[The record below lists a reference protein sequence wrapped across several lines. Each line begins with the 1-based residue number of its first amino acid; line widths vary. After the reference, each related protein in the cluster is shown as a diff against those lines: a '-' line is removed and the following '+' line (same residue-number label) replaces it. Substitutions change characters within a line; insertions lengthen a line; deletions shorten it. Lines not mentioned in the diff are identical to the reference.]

1 MRIAYLCADFGIPIR
16 GHKGASV
23 HVREMVAALAAQGH
37 DVRVFAPNPGN
48 GHSLAAPLHTISSTG
63 LPDACRRVARHV
75 ARWRHPRLDK
85 EARELAYNLTL
96 YRHVYAQ
103 VRRWRP
109 DAVYERYSLF
119 NLSGLALARRLGVPH
134 LLEVNAPLR
143 HERARTKGLA
153 LAAVAR
159 LVERRLFGGS
169 DAVLTVSTALRHYAL
184 EQGARPA
191 RTLVLPNAVDT
202 RRFTPGDRQQV
213 TGDSPGT
220 VLSPDAYRL
229 SPATRARLGLAT
241 DAFVVGFAG
250 SLKPW
255 HGTDVLLDA
264 FARMKDHVPGARL
277 LIVGEGPQGDALRTR
292 AARLGIGTDVIFAG
306 KVAHDAMPQMLAA
319 MDVAV
324 APYLEVPDF
333 YFSPLKLYEYMASGL
348 AVVASDAG
356 EIAALVR
363 DGQTGIL
370 CPPGKVAALAAALLS
385 LAHDSG
391 LRAQLGMAARVEA
404 ERHSWSENARIVA
417 EVAGARQRPSCPVV
431 PGRGR
436 ISTAWPVRGQE

>member
-37 DVRVFAPNPGN
+37 DVRVFAPNPGK
-48 GHSLAAPLHTISSTG
+48 GTSLAAPLHTISSTG
-63 LPDACRRVARHV
+63 LPDACSRVARHV
-75 ARWRHPRLDK
+75 AGRCHPRLDK
-85 EARELAYNLTL
+85 EARELVYNVTL
-96 YRHVYAQ
+96 YRHIRAQ
-103 VRRWRP
+103 VGRWRP

-119 NLSGLALARRLGVPH
+119 NLAGLALARRLGVPH

-143 HERARTKGLA
+143 LERARTKGLA
-153 LAAVAR
+153 LDAMAR
-159 LVERRLFGGS
+159 LIERRLFGAS

-202 RRFTPGDRQQV
+202 GRFAPGHRRQTA
-213 TGDSPGT
+213 GDSAGA
-220 VLSPDAYRL
+220 VLSPD
-229 SPATRARLGLAT
+229 TRARLGLAT

-264 FARMKDHVPGARL
+264 FAGMKDHVPGARL
-277 LIVGEGPQGDALRTR
+277 LIVGEGPQADALHAH
-292 AARLGIGTDVIFAG
+292 AARLGISRDVIFTG
-306 KVAHDAMPQMLAA
+306 KVAHDEMPELLAA

-356 EIAALVR
+356 DIAALVR
-363 DGQTGIL
+363 DGQTGL
-370 CPPGKVAALAAALLS
+370 VCPPGDVAALCSALLR
-385 LAHDSG
+385 LAHDAG
-391 LRAQLGMAARVEA
+391 LRARLGAAARVEA
-404 ERHSWSENARIVA
+404 ERHTWSENARIVA
-417 EVAGARQRPSCPVV
+417 HLAAAVSLDRRTPAMMVLAAGGEQ
-431 PGRGR
+431 
-436 ISTAWPVRGQE
+436 

>member
-48 GHSLAAPLHTISSTG
+48 GNSLAGPLHTISSTG
-63 LPDACRRVARHV
+63 LPDACSRVVRRVVGR
-75 ARWRHPRLDK
+75 RRPRLDK
-85 EARELAYNLTL
+85 EARELAYNLTF
-96 YRHVYAQ
+96 YRHVHAQ
-103 VRRWRP
+103 VGCWRP

-119 NLSGLALARRLGVPH
+119 NLAGLALARRLGVPH

-143 HERARTKGLA
+143 HELARTRGVA
-153 LAAVAR
+153 LDAVAR
-159 LVERRLFGGS
+159 LIERRLFGTS

-184 EQGARPA
+184 EQGAPPA

-202 RRFTPGDRQQV
+202 RRFAPGARHQG
-213 TGDSPGT
+213 TGASPGT
-220 VLSPDAYRL
+220 VLSPD
-229 SPATRARLGLAT
+229 TRARLGLAT
-241 DAFVVGFAG
+241 DTFVVGFAG

-264 FARMKDHVPGARL
+264 FARMKEHVPGARL
-277 LIVGEGPQGDALRTR
+277 LIVGEGPQGDALR
-292 AARLGIGTDVIFAG
+292 ARVASLDIGKDVIFTG
-306 KVAHDAMPQMLAA
+306 KVTHDEMPELLAA

-324 APYLEVPDF
+324 APYVHVPDF

-356 EIAALVR
+356 DIAALVR
-363 DGQTGIL
+363 DGQSGL
-370 CPPGKVAALAAALLS
+370 VCPPGDVAALCGALLR
-385 LAHDSG
+385 LAHDAG
-391 LRAQLGMAARVEA
+391 LRARLGAAARVEA
-404 ERHSWSENARIVA
+404 ERHTWSENARIVA
-417 EVAGARQRPSCPVV
+417 HLAAAVSLDRRTPDMMVLAARGER
-431 PGRGR
+431 
-436 ISTAWPVRGQE
+436 

>member
-37 DVRVFAPNPGN
+37 DVRLFAPNPGHGN
-48 GHSLAAPLHTISSTG
+48 SVAAPLHTVSSTG
-63 LPDACRRVARHV
+63 LPDACRRVARHI
-75 ARWRHPRLDK
+75 AAWRHPRLDK

-96 YRHVYAQ
+96 YRHVHAQ
-103 VRRWRP
+103 VGRWRP

-119 NLSGLALARRLGVPH
+119 NLAGLTLARRLGVPH

-153 LAAVAR
+153 LDAVAR

-184 EQGARPA
+184 EQGAPPA

-202 RRFTPGDRQQV
+202 RRFAPGDRRQAA
-213 TGDSPGT
+213 GGNGAS
-220 VLSPDAYRL
+220 VLSPV
-229 SPATRARLGLAT
+229 RARLGLAT

-264 FARMKDHVPGARL
+264 FAEMKDHVPGARL
-277 LIVGEGPQGDALRTR
+277 LIVGEGPQGDALRAR
-292 AARLGIGTDVIFAG
+292 AAGLGIGREVIFTG
-306 KVAHDAMPQMLAA
+306 KVAHDEMPELLAA

-324 APYLEVPDF
+324 APYLQVPDF
-333 YFSPLKLYEYMASGL
+333 YFSPLKIYEYMASGL

-363 DGQTGIL
+363 DGLTGIL
-370 CPPGKVAALAAALLS
+370 CPPGEVTALVAALLS
-385 LAHDSG
+385 LAHDAG
-391 LRAQLGMAARVEA
+391 LRARLGTAARMEA
-404 ERHSWSENARIVA
+404 ERHSWSANARIVA
-417 EVAGARQRPSCPVV
+417 ELAGALARPGCPVV
-431 PGRGR
+431 PGRMQMARAQLVG
-436 ISTAWPVRGQE
+436 GQE

>member
-1 MRIAYLCADFGIPIR
+1 MRIAYLCADFGVPIR

-23 HVREMVAALAAQGH
+23 HVREMVTALAAQGH
-37 DVRVFAPNPGN
+37 DVRVFAPNPGK
-48 GHSLAAPLHTISSTG
+48 GTSLAAPLHTISATG
-63 LPDACRRVARHV
+63 LPEACRRVARHL
-75 ARWRHPRLDK
+75 AGWRHPRLAK

-96 YRHVYAQ
+96 YRHVHAQ
-103 VRRWRP
+103 VGRWRP
-109 DAVYERYSLF
+109 DAIYERYSLF
-119 NLSGLALARRLGVPH
+119 NLAGLALARRLGVPH

-153 LAAVAR
+153 LDAVAR
-159 LVERRLFGGS
+159 LIEQRLFGTS
-169 DAVLTVSTALRHYAL
+169 DAILTVSTALRHYAL
-184 EQGARPA
+184 EQGAPPA

-202 RRFTPGDRQQV
+202 RRFAPGDRQQA
-213 TGDSPGT
+213 TGDRGVS
-220 VLSPDAYRL
+220 VLSPV
-229 SPATRARLGLAT
+229 RARLGLAT

-292 AARLGIGTDVIFAG
+292 AASLGIGRDVIFTG
-306 KVAHDAMPQMLAA
+306 KVAHDEMPELLAA

-356 EIAALVR
+356 EIAALVH
-363 DGQTGIL
+363 DGQSGL
-370 CPPGKVAALAAALLS
+370 VCPPGDVAALCSALLR
-385 LAHDSG
+385 LAQDAG
-391 LRAQLGMAARVEA
+391 LRARLGAAARREA
-404 ERHSWSENARIVA
+404 ERHTWSENARIVTQLA
-417 EVAGARQRPSCPVV
+417 ATLSLERRAPATIALEARGER
-431 PGRGR
+431 
-436 ISTAWPVRGQE
+436 

>member
-37 DVRVFAPNPGN
+37 DVRVFAPNPGHGN
-48 GHSLAAPLHTISSTG
+48 SLAAPLHTISSTG
-63 LPDACRRVARHV
+63 LPEACRGVARHV

-96 YRHVYAQ
+96 YRRVQAQ
-103 VRRWRP
+103 VGHWRP

-119 NLSGLALARRLGVPH
+119 NLAGLGLARRLGVPH

-143 HERARTKGLA
+143 RERARTKGLA
-153 LAAVAR
+153 LDAVAR

-184 EQGARPA
+184 EQGAHPA

-202 RRFTPGDRQQV
+202 WRFAPGDRRQAS
-213 TGDSPGT
+213 GDSGAS
-220 VLSPDAYRL
+220 VLSPV
-229 SPATRARLGLAT
+229 RARLGLAADT
-241 DAFVVGFAG
+241 FVVGFAG

-264 FARMKDHVPGARL
+264 FARMKDHVPGAHL
-277 LIVGEGPQGDALRTR
+277 LIVGEGPQGDALRAHATG
-292 AARLGIGTDVIFAG
+292 LGIGRDVIFMG
-306 KVAHDAMPQMLAA
+306 KVAHEEMPELLAA

-324 APYLEVPDF
+324 APYLEVPGF

-348 AVVASDAG
+348 AIVASDAG

-363 DGQTGIL
+363 DGQSGL
-370 CPPGKVAALAAALLS
+370 VCPPGNVAALCSALLR
-385 LAHDSG
+385 LAHDAG
-391 LRAQLGMAARVEA
+391 LRARLGAAARREA
-404 ERHSWSENARIVA
+404 ERHTWNKNARIVA
-417 EVAGARQRPSCPVV
+417 HLAAVLSRDRRAPAMMALAAGGES
-431 PGRGR
+431 
-436 ISTAWPVRGQE
+436 

>member
-48 GHSLAAPLHTISSTG
+48 GNSLAAPLHTIGSTG

-96 YRHVYAQ
+96 YRHVHAQ
-103 VRRWRP
+103 VGRWRP

-153 LAAVAR
+153 LDTVAR
-159 LVERRLFGGS
+159 LVERRLFGAS

-202 RRFTPGDRQQV
+202 RRFAPGA
-213 TGDSPGT
+213 SPGT

-229 SPATRARLGLAT
+229 SPDTRARLGLAT

-277 LIVGEGPQGDALRTR
+277 LIVGDGPQGDALRTR
-292 AARLGIGTDVIFAG
+292 AGGLGIGRDVIFTG
-306 KVAHDAMPQMLAA
+306 KVAHDEMPQLLAA
-319 MDVAV
+319 MDIAV

-348 AVVASDAG
+348 AIVASDAG

-363 DGQTGIL
+363 DGQSGL
-370 CPPGKVAALAAALLS
+370 VCPPGDVAALCRALLR
-385 LAHDSG
+385 LAHDAG
-391 LRAQLGMAARVEA
+391 LRARLGAAARREA
-404 ERHSWSENARIVA
+404 ERHTWSENARIVA
-417 EVAGARQRPSCPVV
+417 HLAATLSLDRRAPALMVLAAGGER
-431 PGRGR
+431 
-436 ISTAWPVRGQE
+436 